1 KGGGRAHTPREAKDN
16 LKSTQM
22 MSVIDAIGEGPIEGP
37 VKGLQS
43 ILVNKTPLTDTDG
56 NPVIH
61 GVTAV
66 WRAGEQEQTPPE
78 GFESSGAET
87 GLGVE
92 VTKAKPVTRTITSAN
107 IDRLR
112 VTFGV
117 QSLVETTSKG
127 DRNPTSV
134 RLLIQLERGGKWM
147 TEKDVT
153 INGKTTSQFL
163 ASVILDNLPPRPFNI
178 RMVRETADSTTDQLQ
193 NKTLW
198 SSYTEIIDVKQCYP
212 NTAIVGLQVDAE
224 QFGGQ
229 QMTVNY
235 HIRGR
240 IIQVPSNYDPEK
252 RTYSGIWDGSLK
264 PAYSNN
270 PAWCLW
276 DMLTH
281 PRYGMGKR
289 LGAADVDKWA
299 LYAIAQ
305 YCDQTVPD
313 GFGGTEPRMTF
324 NAYLSQQ
331 RKAWDVLSDFCSAMR
346 CMPVWNGQTL
356 TFVQDRPSDVVWPY
370 TNSDVVV
377 DDNGVGVRYSFS
389 ALKDRHTA
397 VEVNYTDPQNGW
409 QTSTELVEDPE
420 AILRYGRNLLKM
432 DAFGCTSRGQAH
444 RAGLWVIKTG
454 LLETQTVDFTLGSQ
468 GLRHTPGDIIE
479 ICDNDYAG
487 TMTGGRILSIDAA
500 SRTLTLDREVTL
512 PETGAATVN
521 LINGSGKPVSVAIT
535 AHPAPDRIQVST
547 LPDGVETYGVW
558 GLSLPSL
565 RRRLFRCVSIRENTD
580 GTFAITAVQHVPEK
594 EAIVDNGAHFD
605 GDQSG
610 TVNGVTPPAV
620 QHLTAEVTADSGEY
634 QVLAR
639 WDTPK
644 VVKGVSFL
652 LRLTVAADDGSERLV
667 STARTTETTYR
678 FTQLAPGNYR
688 LTVRAVN
695 AWGQQGDPAS
705 VSFRIAAPAAP
716 SRIELTPGYFQIT
729 ATPHLAVYD
738 PTVQFEFW
746 FSEKRIA
753 DIRQVETTAR
763 YLGTALYWIAASIN
777 IKPGHDYYFYIRSV
791 NTVGKS
797 AFVEAVGQP
806 SDDAS
811 GYLDFFKGEIGKTH
825 LAQELWTQID
835 NGQLAPDLTEIRTS
849 ITDVSNEITQTV
861 NKKLE
866 DQSAAI
872 QQIQK
877 VQVDTNNNLN
887 SMWAVKLQQMQ
898 DGRLYIAGIGAGIE
912 NTPDGMQS
920 QVLLAADRIAMIN
933 PANGNTKPMFVG
945 QGDQIFMNEVFLK
958 YLTAPTITSGGN
970 PPAFSLTP
978 DGRLTAKNADIS
990 GSVNANSGALNN
1002 VTINQ
1007 NCTIKGMLE
1016 ATQVRGDFV
1025 KAVSKAFPKKV
1036 GTWGNTET
1044 PNGTVTVTISD
1055 DHNFDRQIIIPP
1067 IIFNG
1072 IAYDDP
1078 GSGNNPGGTRYTGY
1092 GFEVRKNGVLIAS
1105 RETKGAIPGSYS
1117 AVIDMPSGGGSVTL
1131 EFKIFQKGNQGAG
1144 NITDCTVIV
1153 TKKAASGISIR

>member
-1 KGGGRAHTPREAKDN
+1 QRN
-16 LKSTQM
+16 
-22 MSVIDAIGEGPIEGP
+22 
-37 VKGLQS
+37 
-43 ILVNKTPLTDTDG
+43 G
-56 NPVIH
+56 NWV
-61 GVTAV
+61 
-66 WRAGEQEQTPPE
+66 
-78 GFESSGAET
+78 
-87 GLGVE
+87 
-92 VTKAKPVTRTITSAN
+92 
-107 IDRLR
+107 
-112 VTFGV
+112 
-117 QSLVETTSKG
+117 
-127 DRNPTSV
+127 
-134 RLLIQLERGGKWM
+134 

-193 NKTLW
+193 NRTLW

-370 TNSDVVV
+370 TSSDVVV
-377 DDNGVGVRYSFS
+377 DDNGVGFRYSFS

-397 VEVNYTDPQNGW
+397 VEVNYTDPQNGR
-409 QTSTELVEDPE
+409 QTSTELGEDPE
-420 AILRYGRNLLKM
+420 AILRHGRNLLKM
-432 DAFGCTSRGQAH
+432 DAFGCTRRGQAH

-487 TMTGGRILSIDAA
+487 TMTGGRVLSIDAA

-512 PETGAATVN
+512 PETGTPTVN

-594 EAIVDNGAHFD
+594 EAIVDNGASFEPL
-605 GDQSG
+605 SG
-610 TVNGVTPPAV
+610 SLNSVIPPAV
-620 QHLTAEVTADSGEY
+620 QHLTVEVSAADGQY
-634 QVLAR
+634 LAQAK
-639 WDTPK
+639 WDTPR
-644 VVKGVSFL
+644 VVKGVRFS
-652 LRLTVAADDGSERLV
+652 LRLTSGKGTDARLV
-667 STARTTETTYR
+667 TTAITADTEHR
-678 FTQLAPGNYR
+678 FSGLPLGEYT
-688 LTVRAVN
+688 LTVRAIN
-695 AWGQQGDPAS
+695 SYGQQGEPATTT
-705 VSFRIAAPAAP
+705 FRIAAPAAP

-753 DIRQVETTAR
+753 DIRQVETAAR
-763 YLGTALYWIAASIN
+763 YLGSALYWIAASIN

-797 AFVEAVGQP
+797 AFVEAVGRA
-806 SDDAS
+806 SDDAE

-835 NGQLAPDLTEIRTS
+835 NGQLAPDLAEIRTS
-849 ITDVSNEITQTV
+849 ITNVSNEITQTV

-866 DQSAAI
+866 NQSAAI

-912 NTPDGMQS
+912 NTPAGMQS

-990 GSVNANSGALNN
+990 GNVNANSGTLNN
-1002 VTINQ
+1002 VTINE
-1007 NCTIKGMLE
+1007 NCRVLGKLSANQIE
-1016 ATQVRGDFV
+1016 GDLV
-1025 KAVSKAFPKKV
+1025 KTVGKAFPRDSRAPERWPS
-1036 GTWGNTET
+1036 GTI
-1044 PNGTVTVTISD
+1044 TVRVYD
-1055 DHNFDRQIIIPP
+1055 DQPFDRQIVIPAVA
-1067 IIFNG
+1067 F
-1072 IAYDDP
+1072 
-1078 GSGNNPGGTRYTGY
+1078 SGAKHEKEHTDIYSSCRLI
-1092 GFEVRKNGVLIAS
+1092 VRKNGAEIYNRTALDNTLI
-1105 RETKGAIPGSYS
+1105 YS
-1117 AVIDMPSGGGSVTL
+1117 GVIDMPAGHGHMTL
-1131 EFKIFQKGNQGAG
+1131 EFSVSAWLVNNWYPTASIS
-1144 NITDCTVIV
+1144 DLLVV
-1153 TKKAASGISIR
+1153 VMKKATAGITIS

>member
-1 KGGGRAHTPREAKDN
+1 MGKGGGKGHTPVEAKDN

-78 GFESSGAET
+78 GFESSGSET
-87 GLGVE
+87 ALGVE

-117 QSLVETTSKG
+117 QSLVQTTSQG
-127 DRNPTSV
+127 DRNPASV
-134 RLLIQLERGGKWM
+134 RLLIQLQRNGNWV

-193 NKTLW
+193 NRTLW

-299 LYAIAQ
+299 LYAIGQ

-370 TNSDVVV
+370 TNCDVVV

-594 EAIVDNGAHFD
+594 EAIVDNGASFEPL
-605 GDQSG
+605 SG
-610 TVNGVTPPAV
+610 SLNSVIPPAV
-620 QHLTAEVTADSGEY
+620 QHLTVEVSAADGQY
-634 QVLAR
+634 LAQAK
-639 WDTPK
+639 WDTPR
-644 VVKGVSFL
+644 VVKGVRFS
-652 LRLTVAADDGSERLV
+652 LRLTSGKGTDARLV
-667 STARTTETTYR
+667 TTAITADTEHR
-678 FTQLAPGNYR
+678 FSGLPLGEYT
-688 LTVRAVN
+688 LTVRAIN
-695 AWGQQGDPAS
+695 SYGQQGEPATTT
-705 VSFRIAAPAAP
+705 FRIAAPAAP

-753 DIRQVETTAR
+753 DIRQVETAAR
-763 YLGTALYWIAASIN
+763 YLGSALYWIAASIN

-797 AFVEAVGQP
+797 AFVEAVGRA
-806 SDDAS
+806 SDDAE

-835 NGQLAPDLTEIRTS
+835 NGQLAPDLAEIRTS
-849 ITDVSNEITQTV
+849 ITNVSNEITQTV

-866 DQSAAI
+866 NQSAAI

-912 NTPDGMQS
+912 NTPAGMQS

-990 GSVNANSGALNN
+990 GNVNANSGTLNN
-1002 VTINQ
+1002 VTINE
-1007 NCTIKGMLE
+1007 NCRVLGKLSANQIE
-1016 ATQVRGDFV
+1016 GDLV
-1025 KAVSKAFPKKV
+1025 KTVGKAFPRDSRAPERWPS
-1036 GTWGNTET
+1036 GTI
-1044 PNGTVTVTISD
+1044 TVRVYD
-1055 DHNFDRQIIIPP
+1055 DQPFDRQIVIPAVA
-1067 IIFNG
+1067 F
-1072 IAYDDP
+1072 
-1078 GSGNNPGGTRYTGY
+1078 SGAKHEKEHTDIYSSCRLI
-1092 GFEVRKNGVLIAS
+1092 VRKNGAEIYNRTALDNTLI
-1105 RETKGAIPGSYS
+1105 YS
-1117 AVIDMPSGGGSVTL
+1117 GVIDMPAGHGHMTL
-1131 EFKIFQKGNQGAG
+1131 EFSVSAWLVNNWYPTASIS
-1144 NITDCTVIV
+1144 DLLVV
-1153 TKKAASGISIR
+1153 VMKKATAGITIS